1 MKATPREI
9 NNVLDAISELS
20 KFHSDV
26 HLFFIG
32 FVQFKYIWVHVRP
45 CEVFKTVKLL
55 SASL

>member
-1 MKATPREI
+1 MKVTPREI
-9 NNVLDAISELS
+9 NNALDEISGLS

-26 HLFFIG
+26 HLFPLG
-32 FVQFKYIWVHVRP
+32 FVQFKYIWVHVGP